1 MKKKLIL
8 ETINTLEKQF
18 GKEAIMLMGQKSQ
31 QDNDVFPSGSLIID
45 KILGIGGYPRGRII
59 EIFGPES
66 SGKTT
71 IALHAISEIQKL
83 GGICAFI
90 DAEHAIDPEYAKRLG
105 VDIDNLILSQPDS
118 GEQALEIVDTL
129 IKTKAI
135 DLIIVDSV
143 AALVPEV
150 ELNGEMRENTI
161 GAQARLMS
169 KALRKITSSLNKTNT
184 TLFFIN
190 QIREKITSMYGNPE
204 TTSGGRALKF
214 YASIRL
220 EVRKISQLGTINN
233 QEIFGNNIRLKV
245 VKNKLSPPFKVGVT
259 EIIFAYGICKYGEL
273 IDLASEAKILEKNGS
288 WYKYE
293 NVNLAQGK
301 SNMRLLLKNDQK
313 LFQKIYD
320 QIIIKNQKNAL

>member
-8 ETINTLEKQF
+8 DTMNALEKQF
-18 GKEAIMLMGQKSQ
+18 GKEAIMLMGQKPQ
-31 QDNDVFPSGSLIID
+31 QDSDVFPSGSLVID

-59 EIFGPES
+59 EVFGPES

-71 IALHAISEIQKL
+71 IALHAINEIQKL

-190 QIREKITSMYGNPE
+190 QIREKITTMYGNPE

-220 EVRKISQLGTINN
+220 EVRRISQLGSHNH
-233 QEIFGNNIRLKV
+233 EILGNNIRLKV
-245 VKNKLSPPFKVGVT
+245 VKNKLSPPFKVGTT
-259 EIIFAYGICKYGEL
+259 EIIFAYGICKYSEL
-273 IDLASEAKILEKNGS
+273 IELASEAKILEKSGS
-288 WYKYE
+288 WYKHDGF
-293 NVNLAQGK
+293 NLAQGK
-301 SNMRLLLKNDQK
+301 TNMKILLKNDKQ
-313 LFQKIYD
+313 LFEKIYK
-320 QIIIKNQKNAL
+320 QLIEHSQSITT